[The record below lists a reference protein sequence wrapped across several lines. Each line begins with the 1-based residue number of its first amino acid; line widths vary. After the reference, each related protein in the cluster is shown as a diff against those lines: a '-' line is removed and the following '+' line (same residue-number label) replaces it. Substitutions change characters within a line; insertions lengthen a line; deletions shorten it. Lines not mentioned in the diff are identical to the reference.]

1 MYFVL
6 HVQHHAKVNLLIW
19 INCSVKRIIRNFEND
34 FVLTFKACIKERRK
48 IIEKKR
54 KKTRENCLCFSLYKK
69 SNHQQNKKKKS
80 ELLSEYRV
88 QK

>member
-6 HVQHHAKVNLLIW
+6 HVQLHAKVNLIIW

-34 FVLTFKACIKERRK
+34 FVLTFKAYIKERRK

-54 KKTRENCLCFSLYKK
+54 KLFVLFFVQKKVITNKT
-69 SNHQQNKKKKS
+69 KKKKS

-88 QK
+88 QKQQH